1 MLEHEAP
8 HYKPRSMKDYIFICL
23 KGMAMGAA
31 DIVPGV
37 SGGTIALITG
47 IYQELL
53 ASLKRLTPM
62 ALTILFRSGFA
73 AFWKHINGAFLLALF
88 VGILL
93 SLKTFASIVSWAL
106 THHPLLVWGMFSGLI
121 VASLYCLHKEQDAW
135 KPAQYGL
142 FLLGALFVVGIAIAK
157 PTQVPG
163 DWWMLFL
170 GGFIAI
176 CAMILPGISG
186 SFILLLIGLYPV
198 FLGAIERL
206 DLLALASFAGGCICG
221 LLVFSRFLSW
231 LLDRFYNNTLAVM
244 MGFLLGSLYV
254 TWPWKRVVSSTIDRH
269 GEAIPL
275 IQENVSPFVYE
286 TLTGLNAHLPG
297 VLVAV
302 VIGAFLVLSIETA
315 SSNN

>member
-1 MLEHEAP
+1 MFNQDLP
-8 HYKPRSMKDYIFICL
+8 SPSSRSLKDYAFICV

-47 IYQELL
+47 IYHELL
-53 ASLKRLTPM
+53 SSLKGLTPA
-62 ALTILFRSGFA
+62 ALAVLFRSGVA
-73 AFWKHINGAFLLALF
+73 AFWKQINGNFLLALF
-88 VGILL
+88 VGILF

-106 THHPLLVWGMFSGLI
+106 SEHPLLVWGVFSGLI
-121 VASLYCLHKEQDAW
+121 LASLYCLMREQVRW
-135 KPAQYGL
+135 GFPQYIL
-142 FLLGALFVVGIAIAK
+142 FALGALFVVGIAIAK

-170 GGFIAI
+170 GGFLAI

-198 FLGAIERL
+198 FIGAIESL
-206 DLLALASFAGGCICG
+206 DFLALASFAGGCVCG

-231 LLDRFYNNTLAVM
+231 LLDRFYTNTLAVM

-254 TWPWKRVVSSTIDRH
+254 TWPWKHVVSTIIDRH
-269 GEAIPL
+269 GEVVPL
-275 IQENVSPFVYE
+275 IQENISPFMYE
-286 TLTGLNAHLPG
+286 AATGNESQFSW
-297 VLVAV
+297 VLVASIV
-302 VIGAFLVLSIETA
+302 GVLLVLIVEKVSRH
-315 SSNN
+315 N